1 MDELWDERAKERTR
15 TSRGL
20 PSEKGTCKI
29 EIDKMV
35 VISYTVPWHVYCN
48 LTLSGQNH
56 IEFISKSGAA
66 HGSVRDD
73 SLHMLPRMAH
83 WPTWPTLYPYSR
95 HKQSRVHQNI
105 ADRGA
110 QNAPDARF
118 SALRKRQL

>member
-15 TSRGL
+15 ESRGL

-35 VISYTVPWHVYCN
+35 VISYTVPGHVYCN

-56 IEFISKSGAA
+56 KSNSYRRAA
-66 HGSVRDD
+66 
-73 SLHMLPRMAH
+73 LHMVVYVMIPSICS
-83 WPTWPTLYPYSR
+83 PVWPTLYPHSR